1 MSGTFPLLFPVWDDI
16 RTNSTVDKVLA
27 RIPDQNRNHFRQIS
41 GLPISPYFSALKL
54 CWLKEN
60 VPAVRRACREKRC
73 YAGTID
79 TWLIWV
85 RLEQTTTSV
94 EIFVMKG
101 TRQQVSLVFTS

>member
-85 RLEQTTTSV
+85 RLALGQ
-94 EIFVMKG
+94 
-101 TRQQVSLVFTS
+101 